1 LKLHWYIVKEIVPQF
16 FSALIILSTILVVS
30 QLVRLSEALVAFG
43 VSFENILLPFLYII
57 VPFLSFNI
65 PISYLAA
72 VMLAFSRFSNDGEY
86 AAMLASG
93 FPLRRAAKP
102 VLIIAFVLYLLA
114 CYCSV
119 YGEAWGRKELVN
131 FYFRKTQTEVDNL
144 IKVRLQ
150 EGVFSEEFMG
160 YMLYAEKISPD
171 RSRFGNLMIAPAG
184 SSKDRFTILAPT
196 GGITGSV
203 SEGRL
208 NLLLE
213 KGVLHSSNRVR
224 GEQSI
229 LKFEQMEIDLLS
241 MFRERILGGDEVKD
255 DYRSYPPFK
264 LYQYV
269 NSIEND
275 QTVPRQIFYKA
286 RFLLHQRIATP
297 FIVIIFA
304 CFGMALG
311 VTDPRSGR
319 NRAYI
324 GAISGII
331 GGYVVLM
338 AFKWFAEKGSISAP
352 VAAWFP
358 NAALLAFSWF
368 LMYQKNRL
376 PPSESPFDPQ
386 HLEWWVEF
394 KRRWSLMRQP
404 LSKS

>member
-1 LKLHWYIVKEIVPQF
+1 MPQF

-43 VSFENILLPFLYII
+43 VSLENILLPFLYII

-72 VMLAFSRFSNDGEY
+72 VMLAFSRFSSDGEY

-93 FPLRRAAKP
+93 FSLKRAARP
-102 VLIIAFVLYLLA
+102 VLIIAVLLYFVA
-114 CYCSV
+114 CYCAV

-144 IKVRLQ
+144 IKHRLQ
-150 EGVFSEEFMG
+150 EGVFSEDFLG

-171 RSRFGNLMIAPAG
+171 RTRFGNLMLAPAG
-184 SSKDRFTILAPT
+184 SSKERFTILAPT

-203 SEGRL
+203 NEGKL
-208 NLLLE
+208 NLILE
-213 KGVLHSSNRVR
+213 KGVLHASNRDR

-229 LKFEQMEIDLLS
+229 LKFDQMEVDLLR
-241 MFRERILGGDEVKD
+241 MFREKILGGDEAKD
-255 DYRSYPPFK
+255 DYRSYPPIQ
-264 LYQYV
+264 LYKYV

-275 QTVPRQIFYKA
+275 PNIDRKIYYKA

-311 VTDPRSGR
+311 VADPRAGR
-319 NRAYI
+319 NRAYA

-331 GGYVVLM
+331 GGYVVM
-338 AFKWFAEKGSISAP
+338 MGFKWFAEKGSISAP
-352 VAAWFP
+352 LAAWLP
-358 NAALLAFSWF
+358 NIVLLGFAWF

-376 PPSESPFDPQ
+376 PPSESPLDPQ
-386 HLEWWVEF
+386 HIEF
-394 KRRWSLMRQP
+394 IVKLKKRWLLLRQP
-404 LSKS
+404 LS